1 MTTPA
6 APLAVWSRAK
16 SRTRDQSQALGHF
29 VKLSSSSLVLFLI
42 TLLTSPVHAEVFLRI
57 AEPLSDPVTIR
68 AEVTDENGGQV
79 TDLHADDFTVRVNG
93 NPPPSQLKFEQPAKD
108 DPSQR
113 TSVIF
118 VMDYSES
125 VANSFETPMVASTQS
140 FIDAMQ
146 IGDFAGVLK
155 FSAKDGMVLV
165 APLREIT
172 GDTVRS
178 ELKNKAR
185 EDPAIPRDAGTA
197 LLDGIKHALDEF
209 QDNLD
214 TLPPGRKAV
223 ILISDGNDKDS
234 TSNRGQLKDLAKA
247 LGVAI
252 FSVGVGN
259 VTDPIPNRDPPQT
272 GEDLLQSLADIT
284 GGTYQF
290 APNDAGIQQIYD
302 EVSDSL
308 LNEYLLTFDYGV
320 AVCQEYKIQVAAE
333 PHGQAEQTVSA
344 SCPPRPLAS
353 STSAGGGG
361 VFGFLGLIAGVSLLA
376 LRRRLRAN

>member
-1 MTTPA
+1 M
-6 APLAVWSRAK
+6 
-16 SRTRDQSQALGHF
+16 
-29 VKLSSSSLVLFLI
+29 
-42 TLLTSPVHAEVFLRI
+42 SPVHAGISLRI

-68 AEVTDENGGQV
+68 AEVTDESGGQV
-79 TDLHADDFTVRVNG
+79 TDLNADDFTVRVNG
-93 NPPPSQLKFEQPAKD
+93 NPPPSPFKFEQPAKD

-125 VANSFETPMVASTQS
+125 VANNFETQMVASTQS
-140 FIDAMQ
+140 FIDAMEV
-146 IGDFAGVLK
+146 GDFAGVLK
-155 FSAKDGMVLV
+155 FSARDGMVLV

-172 GDTVRS
+172 GDAVRS
-178 ELKNKAR
+178 ELKVKAG

-209 QDNLD
+209 QDKLD

-234 TSNRGQLKDLAKA
+234 TSNREQLRDRAKT

-259 VTDPIPNRDPPQT
+259 VTNPIPNRDPAQT

-290 APNDAGIQQIYD
+290 APNDAGIQQIYE

-333 PHGQAEQTVSA
+333 PHGEAEQTVAA
-344 SCPPRPLAS
+344 SCPPPPSAA
-353 STSAGGGG
+353 STSAGAGAGGG
-361 VFGFLGLIAGVSLLA
+361 GAFGPLALIAGLSLLA
-376 LRRRLRAN
+376 LRRRLQAD